1 MNHEE
6 AQELLEDYVDERLDP
21 PVRHQLEKHLSRC
34 SECRSILDGVA
45 PVDLAAMATAD
56 VNERTLRRSVRRALW
71 RTVIDAAGMLIL
83 LAVGLAVI
91 STLVVHPLLMNRDGR
106 AAAAARATYDVVG
119 LFNEGAIVTDF
130 SIDSGAFDRT
140 FTATAQMP
148 VGAGG
153 ADLGTVSSRIG
164 LFGFGGADGGTFW
177 PFVDSDSRIQGVAQ
191 DVLGRLGDGAV
202 ATVSVR
208 FYEPISVDHAQL
220 LADSPGSDVS
230 VVWAGF
236 LLSEADPAVAASD
249 PLRML
254 GYSTCTGT
262 DQIPPKVFASSSAS
276 AGGSFG
282 ASPPSVRNA
291 LQEVRRSLN
300 HLAENP
306 DVAAELLGGGVE
318 EAVQRAATY
327 VAGTD
332 PQVETLVVTGPTDEI
347 LRFFEQADTRDGLV
361 LAVDFYNWAGPVC
374 GR

>member
-1 MNHEE
+1 
-6 AQELLEDYVDERLDP
+6 
-21 PVRHQLEKHLSRC
+21 
-34 SECRSILDGVA
+34 
-45 PVDLAAMATAD
+45 
-56 VNERTLRRSVRRALW
+56 
-71 RTVIDAAGMLIL
+71 
-83 LAVGLAVI
+83 
-91 STLVVHPLLMNRDGR
+91 
-106 AAAAARATYDVVG
+106 
-119 LFNEGAIVTDF
+119 
-130 SIDSGAFDRT
+130 
-140 FTATAQMP
+140 
-148 VGAGG
+148 
-153 ADLGTVSSRIG
+153 
-164 LFGFGGADGGTFW
+164 
-177 PFVDSDSRIQGVAQ
+177 
-191 DVLGRLGDGAV
+191 
-202 ATVSVR
+202 VSVR
-208 FYEPISVDHAQL
+208 FFEPISIDHAQL
-220 LADSPGSDVS
+220 LADSPDSGVS

-236 LLSEADPAVAASD
+236 VLSDADPAVAAQD

-262 DQIPPKVFASSSAS
+262 DQIPPSVFAGSSAS

-347 LRFFEQADTRDGLV
+347 LRFFDAAGTKDGLV

-374 GR
+374 AR